1 MHAWLCGCA
10 ACRCLEVALSAS
22 PLLLPAPTR
31 CAVWCRLAELHYR
44 RGDAAKAM
52 AAVGEA
58 CKARPK
64 AAVPLLLR

>member
-1 MHAWLCGCA
+1 M
-10 ACRCLEVALSAS
+10 ALSAS